1 MRVVRAATAWL
12 QARPQLSH
20 DMFARPRSGADPRV
34 ASYMALEACL
44 TVLRGREGEPDE
56 ATALY
61 RPITG
66 AAPFE
71 AFLPRLPRT
80 ATNRALLAR
89 SAVGSTFMAA
99 LELARGAELTLDQ
112 DAAFRAIVVTPR
124 VAPLAQPAAAHE

>member
-1 MRVVRAATAWL
+1 
-12 QARPQLSH
+12 
-20 DMFARPRSGADPRV
+20 
-34 ASYMALEACL
+34 MALEACL